1 MDLSDCSSLEW
12 DDSVPLRLDAERRQA
27 LLEIDAIVALSLG
40 LTSDELCTIY
50 RTQFPVLYGYDKNKY
65 VYDMN
70 GREVPGELVREW
82 RKRGDVLTHDELYA
96 QNAAGNYVQYELPFR
111 TLDREAEMREAYA
124 YFEKKL
130 QES

>member
-1 MDLSDCSSLEW
+1 M
-12 DDSVPLRLDAERRQA
+12 
-27 LLEIDAIVALSLG
+27 
-40 LTSDELCTIY
+40 IY

-65 VYDMN
+65 VYDIN
-70 GREVPGELVREW
+70 GREVPGDLVREW
-82 RKRGDVLTHDELYA
+82 RKRGDDLTQDELYA

-130 QES
+130 AES